1 MKKEIISKGLDVA
14 DKTITLATK
23 VYDDGLSN
31 PTKTISNGLNMCL
44 EFLGSMV
51 SPTMYEYIQ
60 NAEYKKKEI
69 DKKLAKKY
77 ESIPKEKRT
86 IPRMNILGPS
96 VELLKYNL
104 DEQYIKDFFINIMTS
119 EMNSDTQSRVLP
131 AYIEIVKQLSQEDAK
146 TLELINRGYTKE
158 NTTQF
163 ALSTICLNDDESK
176 GTYTIIDKSIIISHL
191 EDDGNLGFYDA
202 SKLKSIV
209 IDNLSRLGLI
219 NIHEDKQVPD
229 EDAYNLSFI
238 MIKHYEGYETQDIF
252 QKKGTLE
259 LTELGKN
266 FIEICLN

>member
-1 MKKEIISKGLDVA
+1 MEKEIISKGLDVA
-14 DKTITLATK
+14 DKTIELATK
-23 VYDDGLSN
+23 VYDDGLSK
-31 PTKTISNGLNMCL
+31 PTKTISSGLNMCL

-69 DKKLAKKY
+69 DKKLKKKY
-77 ESIPKEKRT
+77 ELIPNSKRT

-104 DEQYIKDFFINIMTS
+104 DEQHIKDIFINIMTS
-119 EMNSDTQSRVLP
+119 EMNSDTQEYVLP
-131 AYIEIVKQLSQEDAK
+131 VYIEIVKQLSKDDAETLKIINKGYKRED
-146 TLELINRGYTKE
+146 I
-158 NTTQF
+158 TQF
-163 ALSTICLNDDESK
+163 YLSTICLNLEKPK
-176 GTYTIIDKSIIISHL
+176 GTYKVLDKSLVVPYLTEEEKIS
-191 EDDGNLGFYDA
+191 FYETTQ
-202 SKLKSIV
+202 LKPIV

-219 NIHEDKQVPD
+219 IINEEKSLP
-229 EDAYNLSFI
+229 EEEAYELTYK
-238 MIKHYEGYETQDIF
+238 MITQYKDLDIFDIF